1 MARTIS
7 DFIKEEHRSFD
18 EFPFTPI
25 DALIFAEATYFQW
38 EYILSNI
45 WTAEWPYGAS
55 DSLFL
60 GDMPD
65 TRDLPVFGQ
74 YTADTPQNTKMI
86 DAIRTNPRYSNVSIS
101 HFCARTDEKEEI
113 QFAAMCFHLTDSLC
127 YIAFRGTDGTWIGWK
142 EDFQLSYRYP
152 VSAQKEASRY
162 ISYLER
168 ELAPE
173 LEFYVG
179 GHSKGGNLAIYGAT
193 GSTDAFKSRIRKIY
207 SFDGPGFSFR
217 LHDTDEYKKIA
228 QKVEHLVP
236 QSSFVGMLLTSAPG
250 TKYISNRN
258 LWLVQHSPFTWDIDS
273 EDFVYVAKLD
283 SNAQARIAA
292 IHSWLDDLS
301 YEDRESFTEML
312 YKIGTASGATNL
324 FQPKVSWAKKMS
336 YFIEATKAT
345 DSKSRARIMETLK
358 LLFLMTRQQ
367 RRL

>member
-1 MARTIS
+1 M
-7 DFIKEEHRSFD
+7 DFIKKEQRSYD
-18 EFPFTPI
+18 EFPFTAI

-38 EYILSNI
+38 EYILQNI
-45 WTAEWPYGAS
+45 WTSEWPYKTS

-60 GDMPD
+60 SDMPD
-65 TRDLPVFGQ
+65 TRDMPVFGQ
-74 YTADTPQNTKMI
+74 YTADTPKNTKMI
-86 DAIRTNPRYSNVSIS
+86 DAMRANPRFGNVSIS
-101 HFCARTDEKEEI
+101 HFCARTDEHEQI
-113 QFAAMCFHLTDSLC
+113 QFAAMCFHLTDNLC

-173 LEFYVG
+173 THFFIG
-179 GHSKGGNLAIYGAT
+179 GHSKGGNLAIYSAT

-217 LHDTDEYKKIA
+217 LHDTDEYQKIA
-228 QKVEHLVP
+228 ERVEHLVP
-236 QSSFVGMLLTSAPG
+236 QSSLVGMLLYSAPG
-250 TKYISNRN
+250 TRFISNRN
-258 LWLVQHSPFTWDIDS
+258 LWLVQHSPFTWDIDDD
-273 EDFVYVAKLD
+273 DFIYVSNLD
-283 SNAQARIAA
+283 HNAQARIAV

-312 YKIGTASGATNL
+312 YKIGTSSGATNI
-324 FQPKVSWAKKMS
+324 FQPKVSWTKKMS
-336 YFIEATKAT
+336 YIIEATKAI
-345 DSKSRARIMETLK
+345 DSKARSRIVETLR
-358 LLFLMTRQQ
+358 LLVLLSFQQ